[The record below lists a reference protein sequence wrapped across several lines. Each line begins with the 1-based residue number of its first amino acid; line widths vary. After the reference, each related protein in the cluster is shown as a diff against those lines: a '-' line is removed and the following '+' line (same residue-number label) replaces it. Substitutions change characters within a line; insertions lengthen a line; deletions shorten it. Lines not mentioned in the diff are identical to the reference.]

1 MKKKLAFILCS
12 ALLLGACGKD
22 TDKIGEASTVFN
34 MLGKNDRIEIEAFDD
49 PDVKGVSCFLS
60 YAKKG
65 GLKETVN
72 LEEDASDASVSCV
85 QTAPVIE
92 FNESVVAK
100 PRKVF
105 KRDASFAF
113 KSLQI
118 MRYYD
123 AKRKAFAYMVYSDK
137 IIQGSPKNSLT
148 ALSCMGNSVPS
159 APTANNS
166 ATATATSTSSTTTAI
181 STAQTYGTCLITPK

>member
-1 MKKKLAFILCS
+1 MNKPLML
-12 ALLLGACGKD
+12 ALLCCLAACGKD
-22 TDKIGEASTVFN
+22 SDKIGEASTVFN
-34 MLGKNDRIEIEAFDD
+34 MLGKNDRIEVEAFDD

-85 QTAPVIE
+85 QTAPQIQ
-92 FNESVVAK
+92 FNENVVTK
-100 PRKVF
+100 PRRVF

-123 AKRKAFAYMVYSDK
+123 SKRKAFAYMVYSDK
-137 IIQGSPKNSLT
+137 IIQGSPKNSLSAVSCYGTT
-148 ALSCMGNSVPS
+148 AGTQPAVASAS
-159 APTANNS
+159 APN
-166 ATATATSTSSTTTAI
+166 TSTQIHAGACVIEPLKS
-181 STAQTYGTCLITPK
+181 

>member
-1 MKKKLAFILCS
+1 MMKVKLSLLVVS
-12 ALLLGACGKD
+12 ALLLAACGEK

-34 MLGKNDRIEIEAFDD
+34 MLGKNDRIEVEAFDD
-49 PDVKGVSCFLS
+49 PDVQGLSCFLS

-85 QTAPVIE
+85 QTGNVVSYH
-92 FNESVVAK
+92 ESVVAK

-137 IIQGSPKNSLT
+137 IIQGSPKNSLSAWSCYSGVPAAAPAAT
-148 ALSCMGNSVPS
+148 AS
-159 APTANNS
+159 APVA
-166 ATATATSTSSTTTAI
+166 
-181 STAQTYGTCLITPK
+181 AQTYGACVILK

>member
-1 MKKKLAFILCS
+1 MSKQWIILSLS
-12 ALLLGACGKD
+12 ALLLSACGQN

-34 MLGKNDRIEIEAFDD
+34 FLGKNDRIEVEAFED
-49 PDVKGVSCFLS
+49 PDVKGISCFLS

-85 QTAPVIE
+85 QSAPVIE
-92 FNESVVAK
+92 FNENVVVK

-118 MRYYD
+118 VRYYD

-137 IIQGSPKNSLT
+137 IIQGSPKNSLS
-148 ALSCMGNSVPS
+148 AFSCWGAPSPS
-159 APTANNS
+159 ADLVSNQPNKQIFGA
-166 ATATATSTSSTTTAI
+166 
-181 STAQTYGTCLITPK
+181 CLVETGAGK

>member
-1 MKKKLAFILCS
+1 MQQHIKAISLVLLTLMLA
-12 ALLLGACGKD
+12 ACGQE

-34 MLGKNDRIEIEAFDD
+34 LLGRNDRIEIEAFDD
-49 PDVKGVSCFLS
+49 PDVRGLSCFLS

-85 QTAPVIE
+85 QTAPQIE
-92 FNESVVAK
+92 FNENVVAK
-100 PRKVF
+100 PRRVF

-123 AKRKAFAYMVYSDK
+123 SKRKAFAYMVYSDK
-137 IIQGSPKNSLT
+137 IIQGSPKNSLST
-148 ALSCMGNSVPS
+148 FSCYG
-159 APTANNS
+159 
-166 ATATATSTSSTTTAI
+166 ATAPVTASVAALPMNKQQLGGCI
-181 STAQTYGTCLITPK
+181 IELAAK

>member
-1 MKKKLAFILCS
+1 MKNKWIAPTLF
-12 ALLLGACGKD
+12 ALLLAACGKD

-34 MLGKNDRIEIEAFDD
+34 MLGKNDRIEVEAFDD
-49 PDVKGVSCFLS
+49 PDVQGLSCFLS

-85 QTAPVIE
+85 QTANQIV
-92 FNESVVAK
+92 FNENVLAK

-105 KRDASFAF
+105 KRNASFAF

-118 MRYYD
+118 VRYYD
-123 AKRKAFAYMVYSDK
+123 PKRKSLAYLVYSDK
-137 IIQGSPKNSLT
+137 IIEGSPKNSLS
-148 ALSCMGNSVPS
+148 AFSCFGTVAVQAAS
-159 APTANNS
+159 AVSPTQQQVGA
-166 ATATATSTSSTTTAI
+166 
-181 STAQTYGTCLITPK
+181 CLIETAK

>member
-1 MKKKLAFILCS
+1 MKRTIALVLLAGLAACS
-12 ALLLGACGKD
+12 KE

-85 QTAPVIE
+85 QTAPQIH
-92 FNESVVAK
+92 FNETVVEK
-100 PRKVF
+100 PRRVF

-123 AKRKAFAYMVYSDK
+123 IKRKAFAYMVYSDK
-137 IIQGSPKNSLT
+137 IIQGSPKNSLSVVSCYDT
-148 ALSCMGNSVPS
+148 TDYSVASASAAVPVKPQAQIGGCVIEALKS
-159 APTANNS
+159 
-166 ATATATSTSSTTTAI
+166 
-181 STAQTYGTCLITPK
+181 

>member
-1 MKKKLAFILCS
+1 MIVLAGI
-12 ALLLGACGKD
+12 LLLAACGNE

-34 MLGKNDRIEIEAFDD
+34 MLGKNDRIEIEAFED
-49 PDVKGVSCFLS
+49 PDIKGLSCYLS

-85 QTAPVIE
+85 QTAPAVE
-92 FNESVVAK
+92 YNERAVSK
-100 PRKVF
+100 PRRVF
-105 KRDASFAF
+105 KHSASMVF
-113 KSLQI
+113 KSRQI

-137 IIQGSPKNSLT
+137 IIQGSPKNSLSVF
-148 ALSCMGNSVPS
+148 SCYG
-159 APTANNS
+159 APHAPMPASLNGRQVFGGCIVETN
-166 ATATATSTSSTTTAI
+166 
-181 STAQTYGTCLITPK
+181 